1 MRSKTIKIGVVG
13 ATIATTALLLT
24 ALTGGAGAAGTAGP
38 VGSGKASAKKS
49 VCGKGTGKKATGA
62 PIKIGSINMLI
73 PGVDFT
79 TMAKVVDGYF
89 KCVNDNGG
97 INNRP
102 IKYIWYEDN
111 LDPAQQA
118 ALARKLVNSDK
129 VVGLVGNTS
138 FTECSTN
145 WKYFRSKGMMVL
157 GAGVQAE
164 CFGVPNIVESNM
176 GPRYSDIGAAQAL
189 LRKGAKSLII
199 SSPQG
204 VAAYADGGV
213 QLLAKQAG
221 VPFKAFPIDTANFD
235 ANSTILKLVQ
245 AAGDGGGVILNFTPD
260 TAPKLMKAAIAQGL
274 VDKVKW
280 GSSTPIAADFM
291 AKDFPEFDG
300 KIFINSEFNL
310 LGASTGPDTAL
321 MLQILKKYTD
331 VQPQAFAQMGFLD
344 GMFAT
349 TALLRVAGP
358 VTVKSY
364 NAAVKGLKN
373 IKSDILC
380 KPWYVGN
387 NLPYHIPN
395 NTDRTVTYKN
405 GKVVLDEK
413 CFDIAPVDPE
423 LAQTRKWEK
432 KFNLNTAK

>member
-1 MRSKTIKIGVVG
+1 MRSKTIKIGVAG
-13 ATIATTALLLT
+13 ATIATMALLLT
-24 ALTGGAGAAGTAGP
+24 ALTGGAGAAGP
-38 VGSGKASAKKS
+38 VGSGTASAKKS
-49 VCGKGTGKKATGA
+49 VCGKGTGKKATGT
-62 PIKIGSINMLI
+62 PIKVGSINMLI

-97 INNRP
+97 INGRP
-102 IKYIWYEDN
+102 IKYVWYEDN

-118 ALARKLVNSDK
+118 ALARKLVDSDK

-145 WKYFRSKGMMVL
+145 WKYFKSKGFVVL

-189 LRKGAKSLII
+189 LRAGAKSLII

-213 QLLAKQAG
+213 ALVAKAAG
-221 VPFKAFPIDTANFD
+221 VPFKSFPIDTGNFD
-235 ANSTILKLVQ
+235 ANTTILKLVQ

-291 AKDFPEFDG
+291 AADFPQFDG
-300 KIFINSEFNL
+300 KILINSEFNL
-310 LGASTGPDTAL
+310 LGPSTGPDTAL

-344 GMFAT
+344 GLFAT
-349 TALLRVAGP
+349 TALLRVKGS
-358 VTVKSY
+358 VTSKSY
-364 NAAVKGLKN
+364 NAAVRGLKN

-387 NLPYHIPN
+387 ALPYHIPN
-395 NTDRTVTYKN
+395 NTDRTVTYKS
-405 GKVVLDEK
+405 GKVVLAEK
-413 CFDIAPVDPE
+413 CFDIQAVDPE
-423 LAQTRKWEK
+423 LGQTRKWEK